1 MEKYEIRVGG
11 RLDPHWSEWL
21 AGFDIRNLDPEGDTT
36 LLTGS
41 VPDQAALYG
50 ILTRLRD
57 LGLSLMSVIRLED
70 SE

>member
-1 MEKYEIRVGG
+1 MERYEIQVAG

-21 AGFDIRNLDPEGDTT
+21 ADFEIRHLDPEGDRTA
-36 LLTGS
+36 LTGS

-57 LGLSLMSVIRLED
+57 LGLPLISVIRLQDPE
-70 SE
+70 

>member
-1 MEKYEIRVGG
+1 VEKYKIEVRG

-21 AGFDIRNLDPEGDTT
+21 GDFEIRHLGPKSDRTE
-36 LLTGS
+36 LTGS

-57 LGLSLMSVIRLED
+57 LGLPLVSVIRLQD
-70 SE
+70 PV